1 MFIVLFIS
9 EKRISGKTVFT
20 VEFAREPEVDDADD
34 DDDDDEEIE
43 KKRKKINL

>member
-20 VEFAREPEVDDADD
+20 VEFAREPEVDDG
-34 DDDDDEEIE
+34 DDEEIE
-43 KKRKKINL
+43 KKRRKNKSLN